1 MTNPILQQTPA
12 AANGTIQ
19 LTLSDYRSGSRVR
32 LLQAMFTP
40 AGFLFAGEI
49 GIVDRVH
56 RGLYILFPD
65 FSEDE
70 IIKLDKWMVE
80 KVTR

>member
-1 MTNPILQQTPA
+1 MTTDILQQTPA

-19 LTLSDYRSGSRVR
+19 LTDYRPGSRVR

-40 AGFLFAGEI
+40 AGFLLAGEI
-49 GIVDRVH
+49 GIIDRVH

-70 IIKLDKWMVE
+70 IIRLDKWMVE
-80 KVTR
+80 EVTL